1 MKKKQKNDELD
12 FLYIDNKENKK
23 KTQTKSNKITKKSS
37 NKKTKDD
44 KINLDKEI
52 IIGIPKQT
60 SPSKKNNKQEPKKS
74 KKKKKNNKIET
85 KKLNKKESM
94 RRGNVIKWVFLII
107 LLICSIVVFL
117 MSPVFNI
124 VGVEVVGQAQISPDT
139 IISLSN
145 IKIGE
150 NIFKYSKRD
159 ITNRIKENQ
168 YIDSVKIK
176 RKLPNV
182 IEISVKERK
191 TTFMVEYNNTYA
203 YINNQGYILEL
214 TTTSKEVPII
224 IGSLTNEEDLK
235 IGSRLIEDD
244 LNRLGV
250 ILRIMESANSNSIDS
265 YITKIDIT
273 DSKNYTLLFETKG
286 KTAYIGNGS
295 NINDRM
301 RYIKVILEK
310 EEGIEG
316 EIFVNGDLNEDKV
329 YFREKI

>member
-23 KTQTKSNKITKKSS
+23 KTQTKSNKIPKKSS

-52 IIGIPKQT
+52 IIGMPKQT
-60 SPSKKNNKQEPKKS
+60 SPSKKNNKQEHKKS
-74 KKKKKNNKIET
+74 KKKKKNNKIEP
-85 KKLNKKESM
+85 KKLNKKESI
-94 RRGNVIKWVFLII
+94 RKGNVIKWVFLII
-107 LLICSIVVFL
+107 LLICAIVVFL

-145 IKIGE
+145 IKMGE

-191 TTFMVEYNNTYA
+191 TTFMVEYNNIYA

-273 DSKNYTLLFETKG
+273 DSKNYTLIFETKG

>member
-1 MKKKQKNDELD
+1 MKKKQKNDELN
-12 FLYIDNKENKK
+12 FLYMDNKENIEKKSDKK
-23 KTQTKSNKITKKSS
+23 KKDKKKNSS
-37 NKKTKDD
+37 SKKTKDD
-44 KINLDKEI
+44 KFNLDKEI
-52 IIGIPKQT
+52 VIGIPKQMP
-60 SPSKKNNKQEPKKS
+60 PSKKNTKEQKKNQ
-74 KKKKKNNKIET
+74 KKKNNK
-85 KKLNKKESM
+85 KDSRKLNKKENIKK
-94 RRGNVIKWVFLII
+94 GHVVKWVFLII
-107 LLICSIVVFL
+107 LLICAVVVFL

-124 VGVEVVGQAQISPDT
+124 VGVDVIGYEQIPMDT
-139 IISLSN
+139 IVSLSN
-145 IKIGE
+145 IQIGE

-159 ITNRIKENQ
+159 IKNKIKENQ

-176 RKLPNV
+176 RKLPNI

-191 TTFMVEYNNTYA
+191 TTFIVEYNNTYA

-214 TTTSKEVPII
+214 TTTKKEVPII
-224 IGSLTNEEDLK
+224 VGCLTKEEDLK
-235 IGSRLIEDD
+235 VGSRLIEDD

-273 DSKNYTLLFETKG
+273 DSQNYTLLFETKG
-286 KTAYIGNGS
+286 KIAYIGSGN

-301 RYIKVILEK
+301 RYLKVILEK

-316 EIFVNGDLNEDKV
+316 EIFVNGDLTKDKV

>member
-23 KTQTKSNKITKKSS
+23 KTQTKSNKIPKKSS

-52 IIGIPKQT
+52 VIGMPKQT

-94 RRGNVIKWVFLII
+94 RKGNVIKWVFLII
-107 LLICSIVVFL
+107 LLICAIVVFL

-124 VGVEVVGQAQISPDT
+124 VRVEVVGQAQISPDT

-273 DSKNYTLLFETKG
+273 DSQNYTLLFETKG